1 MLEVTIVGNGPSR
14 KDIDLSAIGHEV
26 WGCNAVYRDT
36 KCCDILFAVDMPM
49 QQEIVESG
57 YYLGNL
63 VAFAD
68 IDPLPIELWDM
79 FIPTLPNPTVSRKDT
94 DTHFIIQGDSGATQF
109 LGLTR
114 PELIV
119 TYNYP
124 ELKNLF
130 TGMSALGYAMMQ
142 GYEKINLIG
151 FDALEGDSSENIY
164 EGSVNYMHKYN
175 ADSRVLNAQRS
186 QFIALLEW
194 YYGKGSVYWKNPLD
208 ERDEIKYN
216 ELPYYES
223 SKEWILGQDWL
234 GDKDGLF

>member
-14 KDIDLSAIGHEV
+14 KDIDLTEIGHEV
-26 WGCNAVYRDT
+26 WGCNAIYRDT
-36 KCCDILFAVDMPM
+36 TCCDIVFAVDMPV

-68 IDPLPIELWDM
+68 IDPIPMEMMGM
-79 FIPTLPNPTVSRKDT
+79 FQPTLHNVTVTKVESDS
-94 DTHFIIQGDSGATQF
+94 HFIIQGDDSGTQF

-119 TYNYP
+119 VYNYP

-151 FDALEGDSSENIY
+151 FDALEGDSYENIY
-164 EGSVNYMHKYN
+164 EGSENYLHKYN
-175 ADSRVLNAQRS
+175 TDSRVLTAQRS

-194 YYGKGSVYWKNPLD
+194 YYGKGSVYFRNPLD
-208 ERDEIKYN
+208 KEDEIKYN

-234 GDKDGLF
+234 GDEDGLF

>member
-14 KDIDLSAIGHEV
+14 KDIDLTEIGHEV

-68 IDPLPIELWDM
+68 IDP
-79 FIPTLPNPTVSRKDT
+79 IPMEMMEMLSMTLPDVTVTKVES
-94 DTHFIIQGDSGATQF
+94 DTHFIIQGEIGATQI

-151 FDALEGDSSENIY
+151 FDALEGDSYENIY
-164 EGSVNYMHKYN
+164 EGSENYLHKYN
-175 ADSRVLNAQRS
+175 TDSRVLTAQRS

-194 YYGKGSVYWKNPLD
+194 YYGKGSVYFRNPLD
-208 ERDEIKYN
+208 KEDEIKYN

-234 GDKDGLF
+234 GDEDGLF